1 MYKVLFRDKLL
12 IKSLLSLSTKRVI
25 SFVYIL
31 FWSQKFS
38 NSYPEAFSLLHSR
51 IHNQK
56 KLKATDCKASLL
68 LATSGGRCITFLF
81 SFFFFPTVK
90 DFEKIKPALKNE
102 RILQK
107 SWTPDFPCDINSR
120 SEAVPAR
127 WRPLKRRRGCPRHT
141 LLFLCGLN
149 SFASFLFVWPPEAF
163 GLSPL
168 LKANHVIDKFLST

>member
-81 SFFFFPTVK
+81 FFFFLLSRTLKKLSQRLKMKGFCRKARFLTSLETLTVTVK
-90 DFEKIKPALKNE
+90 
-102 RILQK
+102 
-107 SWTPDFPCDINSR
+107 
-120 SEAVPAR
+120 
-127 WRPLKRRRGCPRHT
+127 
-141 LLFLCGLN
+141 LFLRSCTVTTAEAEEGL
-149 SFASFLFVWPPEAF
+149 P
-163 GLSPL
+163 SPHTPFPL
-168 LKANHVIDKFLST
+168 RA

>member
-68 LATSGGRCITFLF
+68 LATSGGRCITFLL
-81 SFFFFPTVK
+81 SFFFSPLSRTLKKLSQRLKMRGFCRKAELLTSLATLTVAVRLSLHG
-90 DFEKIKPALKNE
+90 DDRWSGGGAALATH
-102 RILQK
+102 
-107 SWTPDFPCDINSR
+107 SF
-120 SEAVPAR
+120 
-127 WRPLKRRRGCPRHT
+127 
-141 LLFLCGLN
+141 
-149 SFASFLFVWPPEAF
+149 SFAALTHLLHFYLS
-163 GLSPL
+163 GLQRHL
-168 LKANHVIDKFLST
+168 VCHLC

>member
-56 KLKATDCKASLL
+56 KLKATDCKASIL

-81 SFFFFPTVK
+81 FFLLSRTLKKLSQRLKMKGFYRKAKFLTSVEKLKVTVK
-90 DFEKIKPALKNE
+90 
-102 RILQK
+102 
-107 SWTPDFPCDINSR
+107 
-120 SEAVPAR
+120 
-127 WRPLKRRRGCPRHT
+127 
-141 LLFLCGLN
+141 LFLHSCMVTTAEAEEGLP
-149 SFASFLFVWPPEAF
+149 SPDSPFPLAGLTHLLHFYLF
-163 GLSPL
+163 GLQRHL
-168 LKANHVIDKFLST
+168 VCHLC